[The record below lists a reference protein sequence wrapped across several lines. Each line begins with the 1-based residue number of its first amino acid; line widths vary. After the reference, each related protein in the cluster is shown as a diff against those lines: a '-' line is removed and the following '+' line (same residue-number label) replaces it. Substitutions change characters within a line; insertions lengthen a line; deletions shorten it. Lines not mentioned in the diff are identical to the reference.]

1 MKLIKTLFLAA
12 VLLLPTTVFAL
23 TDDEQVELSNAIERN
38 EAGVAKRFIDGGL
51 KVNEPVFAWS
61 WLQVAANKNRLE
73 IVKLFVDAGAE
84 LNYKHPITK
93 MTALSL
99 AAYNGHAEVVKYL
112 LSKGANPNINL
123 RGNVSIMRILRD
135 EGKTEMFD
143 LLKQNGAKEEG
154 CEDEKCF

>member
-1 MKLIKTLFLAA
+1 MLFLAA
-12 VLLLPTTVFAL
+12 VLLLPATVFAI
-23 TDDEQVELSNAIERN
+23 TDDEQVELSNAIERS
-38 EAGVAKRFIDGGL
+38 EVTVAKKFIDGGL
-51 KVNEPVFAWS
+51 KVNEPVFGWT

-73 IVKLFVDAGAE
+73 IVKLFVDAGAD

-99 AAYNGHAEVVKYL
+99 AAYNGHADVVKYL

-123 RGNVSIMRILRD
+123 RGNVSILRILRD

-154 CEDEKCF
+154 CSDEKCF